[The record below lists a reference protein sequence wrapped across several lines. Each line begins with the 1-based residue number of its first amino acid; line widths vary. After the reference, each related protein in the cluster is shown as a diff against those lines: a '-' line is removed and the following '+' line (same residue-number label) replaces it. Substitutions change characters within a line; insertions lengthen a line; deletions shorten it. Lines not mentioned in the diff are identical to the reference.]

1 MISAFPS
8 RLGMYMPDWFFD
20 FPFLLTLYVGDGLFV
35 DLRNDMRQSANT
47 ATSEFITMGLLLR
60 IDIYLE

>member
-1 MISAFPS
+1 
-8 RLGMYMPDWFFD
+8 MYMPDWFFD